1 MDWILYFSRGI
12 GMNYRQEN
20 IFNLLKE
27 FDKFSKEYGIDY
39 FIAAGTALGAIRH
52 RGFLPWDDDMDIY
65 LTRDNWNKLKDI
77 IENNEDAV
85 PEGRTYVY
93 NENEK
98 YYRNNIPRYVN
109 QETTALFQSQL
120 LNGKSLGQH
129 LEFLILDPMPPGE
142 EEENEYIDLFRVYS
156 ELLSPYFT
164 ICRDLSFEEWD
175 KHFKLYEEYF
185 NRGTVEGDDKVLKEL
200 ADKLQNYPT
209 EECENYC
216 MRWGDLIYTYPKKYI
231 DNHRLETFENM
242 QIPVSKYVETMMR
255 IAYGDD
261 WMYVPELTNQIIHP
275 HFEDYSTSCLEYSN
289 RYLKKVNQEEVLKK
303 YRNIKHANVSYYD
316 KTKKIEMLT
325 AKVDVNSKS
334 INISKDL
341 DGKEDYFADLLENKD
356 YDSILSQFKEYSDLQ
371 LRPDVRKYD
380 IFVPISDRNLEI
392 LLRSLVERGEYYK
405 VDKYLNI
412 RKNHDE
418 NLSEGLKEVQ
428 KLVSICRELSIARY
442 DEKDKD
448 LVQSL
453 IGKHETEYPDLL
465 DIYRSKLWIMENDA
479 ESNEDYNAIDEF
491 CEDVLGIYPFDG
503 EIMATQAKAKL
514 ECGLENEAMELYNK
528 AVLNTRN
535 GLVWQKVEDEV
546 GISRT
551 EMEYDLI
558 EELENEN

>member
-1 MDWILYFSRGI
+1 MILYFSRGCR
-12 GMNYRQEN
+12 MNYRQEN

-27 FDKFSKEYGIDY
+27 FDEFSKEYGIDY

-77 IENNEDAV
+77 IENNEDV
-85 PEGRTYVY
+85 IPEGRTYVY

-142 EEENEYIDLFRVYS
+142 EEENKYIDLFRVYS

-185 NRGTVEGDDKVLKEL
+185 NRGTVEGDEKVLKEL
-200 ADKLQNYPT
+200 ADKLQNYST

-231 DNHRLETFENM
+231 DNHRLETFETM
-242 QIPVSKYVETMMR
+242 QIPVSEYVETMMR

-289 RYLKKVNQEEVLKK
+289 RYLNKVNQEEVLRKF
-303 YRNIKHANVSYYD
+303 RNIKHANVSYYD

-334 INISKDL
+334 INISKYL
-341 DGKEDYFADLLENKD
+341 DGKEDYFADLLEKKD
-356 YDSILSQFKEYSDLQ
+356 YDLIFSEFKEYSELQ

-418 NLSEGLKEVQ
+418 NLSVGLIEVQ
-428 KLVSICRELSIARY
+428 KLVTICRELSIARY
-442 DEKDKD
+442 DVKDMG
-448 LVQSL
+448 LAQSL
-453 IGKHETEYPDLL
+453 IEKHEKEYPDLL
-465 DIYRSKLWIMENDA
+465 DIYRAKVWVKENDA
-479 ESNEDYNAIDEF
+479 KSNEDYKAIDEF
-491 CEDVLGIYPFDG
+491 CGYVLGIYPFDG
-503 EIMATQAKAKL
+503 EIMATQAKAKM

-535 GLVWQKVEDEV
+535 GLIWQKVEDEV

-558 EELENEN
+558 EELENDK